1 MIDQTAV
8 RFDGAGLVAVVAQDR
23 TSGVVLM
30 VGWANAE
37 ALDRTVESSEL
48 WFWKSVASGVV
59 AQGGATLGNRLVV
72 RSLHLDCDGDTI
84 LALVDPVGPACHTGS
99 RSCFEGAA
107 GVLPQALELGWLAQ
121 VVATRAANPTA
132 TSYTAKLLER
142 GRGRVAQKVGEEATE
157 VVIAAQR
164 TRNARRGGRRPVVS
178 LGRAARKHRHAAV
191 RGRQSARRT
200 PRRRD
205 PKSGGRLM
213 TRFW

>member
-37 ALDRTVESSEL
+37 ALERSVESGEL
-48 WFWKSVASGVV
+48 WFWSRSRQELWHK
-59 AQGGATLGNRLVV
+59 GATSGNRLVV

-107 GVLPQALELGWLAQ
+107 GLLPQALELGWLAQ
-121 VVATRAANPTA
+121 VVAARAANPTA

-157 VVIAAQR
+157 VVIAALSAPE
-164 TRNARRGGRRPVVS
+164 TLAGEAADLLFHLVVLLES
-178 LGRAARKHRHAAV
+178 TGTPLSAVAKVLAERHAAATQRV
-191 RGRQSARRT
+191 EVA
-200 PRRRD
+200 
-205 PKSGGRLM
+205 
-213 TRFW
+213 